1 MDQNKQFFLQVKR
14 AGKYEGEFIPP
25 PQMDNLHTRL
35 QVICK
40 EAPKRERM
48 LEYDEYRFRLAG
60 FSLATEEKLKL
71 WANKLGTQE
80 EVEEIMMDYM
90 VNQIRFTNLFLV
102 ENILEMK

>member
-1 MDQNKQFFLQVKR
+1 
-14 AGKYEGEFIPP
+14 
-25 PQMDNLHTRL
+25 MDNLHTRL

-40 EAPKRERM
+40 EAPKREKM

-60 FSLATEEKLKL
+60 FSLATEEKLKM
-71 WANKLGTQE
+71 WANKLGTQG